1 MYIYVSNESLGSVE
15 AFFDDILVEHKE
27 SKVTQ
32 VADYYPF
39 GMQIKQTS
47 TDVTNPLANKYLY
60 QGKEL
65 QQETEIYDFHA
76 RGYDPV
82 LGRTWQIDPMA
93 EKYYSLSSYSWVANN
108 PIILM
113 DPTGME
119 IDWGQLEWKEKRIA
133 KRALRKHNSSGTY
146 KNLYKQLKKSDNR
159 YVIKAS
165 HDENTTTGGSF
176 EGNFSTTIEDPD
188 GGEGVVLQNPA
199 TEDDFAPDEKGGVL
213 TLNYSIVDGL
223 NTKEQV
229 SILGDFAV
237 EEVVHAAQYDDL
249 NQTTANGLPGTANTE
264 FEAKAIVGQI
274 QSESRKSLWTSTADK
289 SANSFGMN
297 AFRTGSAKGYQNA
310 LNTWH
315 KNLPSSSAYKRRR
328 ITNATPTLL
337 IRLINR

>member
-119 IDWGQLEWKEKRIA
+119 IDWGQLEGKEKRIA

-165 HDENTTTGGSF
+165 HDENTTT
-176 EGNFSTTIEDPD
+176 
-188 GGEGVVLQNPA
+188 
-199 TEDDFAPDEKGGVL
+199 
-213 TLNYSIVDGL
+213 
-223 NTKEQV
+223 
-229 SILGDFAV
+229 
-237 EEVVHAAQYDDL
+237 
-249 NQTTANGLPGTANTE
+249 
-264 FEAKAIVGQI
+264 
-274 QSESRKSLWTSTADK
+274 
-289 SANSFGMN
+289 
-297 AFRTGSAKGYQNA
+297 
-310 LNTWH
+310 
-315 KNLPSSSAYKRRR
+315 
-328 ITNATPTLL
+328 
-337 IRLINR
+337 